1 MGKQAARRAE
11 PSDPSRYHEAPECA
25 STSRGLALTLTA
37 LTTILRSS
45 EIREFDFIVAGAG
58 VAGLV
63 LAARLSED
71 AGARV
76 ALIEA
81 REENPRFLTLRI
93 CFGKPRCGALQ
104 SG

>member
-1 MGKQAARRAE
+1 
-11 PSDPSRYHEAPECA
+11 
-25 STSRGLALTLTA
+25 

-45 EIREFDFIVAGAG
+45 GIREFDFIVAGAG
-58 VAGLV
+58 VAGSV
-63 LAARLSED
+63 LAARLSEA

-76 ALIEA
+76 ALIEV
-81 REENPRFLTLRI
+81 REENPRFLTLRV